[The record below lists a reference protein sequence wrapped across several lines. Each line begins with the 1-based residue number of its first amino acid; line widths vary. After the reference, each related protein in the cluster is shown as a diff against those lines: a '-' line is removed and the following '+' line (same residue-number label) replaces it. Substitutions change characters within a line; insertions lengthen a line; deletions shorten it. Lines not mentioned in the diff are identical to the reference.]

1 MNKELEEA
9 IKICN
14 DFVEE
19 NKTRKIILHKAI
31 ETVLKALE
39 NSIPKEVIEKKIKEY
54 KKDYKTKYDV
64 GFGKNWISK
73 EQQDIEKQ
81 IKILQELLEEK

>member
-39 NSIPKEVIEKKIKEY
+39 NSIPKEVIEKKIKE
-54 KKDYKTKYDV
+54 
-64 GFGKNWISK
+64 
-73 EQQDIEKQ
+73 
-81 IKILQELLEEK
+81 